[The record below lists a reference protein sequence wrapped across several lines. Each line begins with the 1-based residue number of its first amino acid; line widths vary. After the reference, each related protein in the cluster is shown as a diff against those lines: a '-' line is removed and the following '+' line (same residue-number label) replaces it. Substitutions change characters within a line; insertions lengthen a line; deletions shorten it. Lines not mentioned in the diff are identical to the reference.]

1 MVTIA
6 AKEAGRTQP
15 RVWVETLWLLESLES
30 ATPLREIS
38 LQRGLN
44 LILSEPME
52 GSPGHGVG
60 KTACCQLLRFV
71 LEDPQWAAGTP
82 LRDELCHAVPNGAV
96 AALVHL
102 DGEAWTVLKPWQH
115 QKRYRAARGATWQQ
129 LATNEVNNEHDAYVR
144 ALDEKLANIL
154 PVRNLPG
161 SNQVIQ
167 WQHLLAWCSRDQ
179 GSRYQSYYHWRIEG
193 TGFSYPHDPRRCW

>member
-1 MVTIA
+1 MTIA

-15 RVWVETLWLLESLES
+15 RVWVENLWLLESLES
-30 ATPLREIS
+30 ATPLREIT

-82 LRDELCHAVPNGAV
+82 LRDELCHAMPNGAV
-96 AALVHL
+96 AALVHV

-115 QKRYRAARGATWQQ
+115 QKRYRAARGATW
-129 LATNEVNNEHDAYVR
+129 
-144 ALDEKLANIL
+144 
-154 PVRNLPG
+154 
-161 SNQVIQ
+161 
-167 WQHLLAWCSRDQ
+167 
-179 GSRYQSYYHWRIEG
+179 
-193 TGFSYPHDPRRCW
+193 